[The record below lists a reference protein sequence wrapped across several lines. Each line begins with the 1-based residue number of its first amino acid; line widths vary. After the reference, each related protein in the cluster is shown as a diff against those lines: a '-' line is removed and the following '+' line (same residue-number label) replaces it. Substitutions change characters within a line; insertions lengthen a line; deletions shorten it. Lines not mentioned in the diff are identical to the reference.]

1 MKNVNYL
8 MNEICGIK
16 IYNTL
21 AKNATELEL
30 CGSVYF
36 TEGLEAYNYPELML
50 FDKKQ
55 MEYTAERNIEKL
67 IELIADGEIIQEGV
81 FDKFDSMPMLV
92 QKECILDK
100 EYLVFLPSFHKVPR
114 KQEDYEEKRISLMES
129 LGFSKKEL
137 HEMFKTFHEETV
149 DPIQEMTK
157 ATMFLDFT
165 KRRLNGEDLSSY
177 LQPLQ
182 KEGYD
187 IIKYQYYMEKYAT
200 EYKEETCKA
209 HQIAGAIDRLY
220 YQWHQ
225 NGSVFD
231 DSIPFGTDCTDVS
244 SYANWLDKY
253 TDEAGEILSTFTQ
266 CETYRDYDE
275 LLLKLCEVF
284 LNEEYLSQYVNKR
297 KVGNIYKCRGR
308 FKYSQ

>member
-8 MNEICGIK
+8 IDEICGIK

-21 AKNATELEL
+21 AKNAAELEL

-55 MEYTAERNIEKL
+55 LDYIAERNIEKL
-67 IELIADGEIIQEGV
+67 IELIDEGEKIQEGV
-81 FDKFDSMPMLV
+81 FEKLESMPMLV
-92 QKECILDK
+92 QKDRIGDK
-100 EYLVFLPSFHKVPR
+100 DYLVFLPSFH
-114 KQEDYEEKRISLMES
+114 QESREQDNYE
-129 LGFSKKEL
+129 
-137 HEMFKTFHEETV
+137 
-149 DPIQEMTK
+149 EMTK

-187 IIKYQYYMEKYAT
+187 MIKYQYYMEKYAT
-200 EYKEETCKA
+200 EYEEETCKA
-209 HQIAGAIDRLY
+209 HQIAGAINRLY
-220 YQWHQ
+220 YQWYQ

-231 DSIPFGTDCTDVS
+231 YSMPFGTDCTNVS
-244 SYANWLDKY
+244 TYANWLDEY

-266 CETYRDYDE
+266 CKTGSDYDE
-275 LLLKLCEVF
+275 LLLKLCDVF
-284 LNEEYLSQYVNKR
+284 LDEEYLSQYVNES
-297 KVGNIYKCRGR
+297 KVDNIYTCCGR
-308 FKYSQ
+308 FKYLQE